1 MNESS
6 RVDATRVI
14 ARRRADGLADKNA
27 RARPPPRAPRERRRI
42 ERATSF
48 AAIRRHARATPFAR
62 APTLDALD
70 ALDAMASSD
79 DDDARPTADARDAR
93 ATPEGALERLRR
105 AHGRSASASSARV
118 VRACD
123 AVERAIAEGDMRV
136 NATSVFAAAF
146 GALER
151 ASARAGTDGSE
162 DALEALEAVCACA
175 AEAAADVDGRV
186 IRAKMERTIEVVMG
200 CGRVV
205 SERSPKSMR
214 HVARLLASCA
224 AAAAT
229 TKGESGGET
238 SEKHGKRAF
247 QATLNLS
254 IDGRPK
260 VRKAAVHALG
270 DVVRRVRG
278 DAARAAAYGE
288 MTAAFARKIGEAP
301 ERAAAE
307 MQKAR
312 GAAGAK
318 DARARATAA
327 ATEALYMLGAM
338 KVLLPELAEPAC
350 GACADACAGLLD
362 LDEPLLTQHATE
374 ALLALANSPTMDAD
388 DGSEGVSADTIV
400 GLMAPIAAVANANL
414 NTAPTMVI
422 SLARLLSRAQ
432 CKLHAIDAQASAKA
446 LPTTFHS
453 LVKLFASPHEGVA
466 TEVAE
471 ALISLV
477 RSCIDSGM
485 VQEGIKAIASARA
498 AGKSA
503 PSKPTTLMSVA
514 SSIESAIGFRYR
526 GAWAVSIPVATCAFM
541 RLGPASGPILA
552 GTLNALGE
560 MGEHASELMCKQQL
574 QDCITAAIQAIGP
587 EQVLASLPLKLEE
600 AIDAELA
607 NRQGDGDGMEVDE
620 QDVMNAASQETG
632 RLWLVPLLRS
642 GLVGAN
648 MGFFADAI
656 LPQARALGAR
666 AEHARNSQSSYE
678 AQRCGAA
685 EHALWSL
692 FPAFAN
698 WPSDASDAFPLIA
711 KDLGNALSSR
721 IDLQGPICEGLKRLI
736 RQGRIGAGVYE
747 VDDDDEAGDGASTI
761 AAGEPNDDQMPATF
775 TVDIAE
781 AQLAAVSKYAR
792 NFLPILF
799 NLFVSSPTSRRGE
812 LSHTIG
818 AFAKV
823 TDQAQLGGFFRT
835 VLRKLVK
842 VTADDPGAPDALVE
856 GGDDKTARRC
866 TFMDLVFA
874 LVSGLDD
881 QGLEMVYKI
890 AKPACL
896 EKESV
901 IQKRAYKLLNELCEA
916 QDGKWL
922 EPRAAE
928 IEELLV
934 SGVDCCLPS
943 ARRYRLK
950 VIGKILPA
958 LQERDAAAD
967 AEEGGDGAGSIA
979 ETGSLTVLLSEL
991 ILATKETNART
1002 RTLAYQL
1009 LISIPR
1015 SIERKNAEAARGV
1028 ARSGNAGV
1036 AAWLGAATE
1045 EEDDEA
1051 METEQM
1057 GVGVRRFFLT
1067 VLAGI
1072 VGSSP
1077 QMQSATIM
1085 ALARLLY
1092 EFSSA
1097 LVSTVPELLPAVCA
1111 LLEGKSREVVKSCL
1125 GFVKV
1130 VVVRLP
1136 QQDLAAELPR
1146 LVPALLH
1153 WSEDSKNRFKLKVRV
1168 VLERMCKRCGY
1179 EVVEASM
1186 PKEHMALIAH
1196 IKREETRLEKK
1207 KKSSVAGSEHGAKS
1221 TRTARRSE
1229 WRDGDIFSDDE
1240 GDDSDDGRSRRSG
1253 RGGRDGGSFAPASR
1267 RGGGEGPRSAAAAAA
1282 KRATGGARLPAS
1294 GDAPL
1299 DLLDDSA
1306 MRRSMLPQGERRRV
1320 KFEDDDDDSGY
1331 RTGADGKLMI
1341 VEESEGAKR
1350 RREEE
1355 EDNASEGGRS
1365 RYTSKT
1371 GKSRGAATARTN
1383 ATGKSSRTVGTHNSN
1398 GVKRQRTTH
1407 ERHSADLYKA
1417 KGKTTGDVYSKQT
1430 KLEPY
1435 AYWPLDPKLLNRRN
1449 SKKVAARAQLG
1460 GVVKSAKAAG
1470 ILRGKKSKREV

>member
-1 MNESS
+1 MNRRAWTRRESS
-6 RVDATRVI
+6 RVV
-14 ARRRADGLADKNA
+14 ARTDSPIKTLA
-27 RARPPPRAPRERRRI
+27 RAPPRAPRERRRI
-42 ERATSF
+42 ERATSI

-62 APTLDALD
+62 APTLDARD

-541 RLGPASGPILA
+541 RLGPASGPIMA

-1045 EEDDEA
+1045 EEVDEA

>member
-1 MNESS
+1 MNRRAWTRRESS
-6 RVDATRVI
+6 RVI
-14 ARRRADGLADKNA
+14 ARTDSPIKTLA
-27 RARPPPRAPRERRRI
+27 RAPPRAPRERRRI
-42 ERATSF
+42 ERATSI

-1320 KFEDDDDDSGY
+1320 KFEDDDDDGGY

-1460 GVVKSAKAAG
+1460 GVVKSAKASG

>member
-1 MNESS
+1 MNRRAWTRRESS
-6 RVDATRVI
+6 RVV
-14 ARRRADGLADKNA
+14 ARTDSPIKTLA
-27 RARPPPRAPRERRRI
+27 RAPPRAPRERRRI
-42 ERATSF
+42 ERATSI

-1045 EEDDEA
+1045 EDDDEA

>member
-1 MNESS
+1 MNRRAWTRRESS
-6 RVDATRVI
+6 RVV
-14 ARRRADGLADKNA
+14 ARTDSPIKTLA
-27 RARPPPRAPRERRRI
+27 RAPPRAPRERRRI
-42 ERATSF
+42 ERATSI

-642 GLVGAN
+642 GLVGVN

>member
-1 MNESS
+1 MNRRAWTRRESS
-6 RVDATRVI
+6 RVV
-14 ARRRADGLADKNA
+14 ARMDSPIKTLA
-27 RARPPPRAPRERRRI
+27 RAPPRAPRERRRV
-42 ERATSF
+42 ERATSI

-541 RLGPASGPILA
+541 RLGPASGPIMA

>member
-1 MNESS
+1 MNRRAWTRRESS
-6 RVDATRVI
+6 RVV
-14 ARRRADGLADKNA
+14 ARMDSPIKTLA
-27 RARPPPRAPRERRRI
+27 RAPPRAPRERRRV
-42 ERATSF
+42 ERATSI
-48 AAIRRHARATPFAR
+48 AAIRRHARATPLAR

>member
-1 MNESS
+1 MDSPIK
-6 RVDATRVI
+6 T
-14 ARRRADGLADKNA
+14 LA
-27 RARPPPRAPRERRRI
+27 RAPPRAPRERRRI
-42 ERATSF
+42 ERATSI

>member
-1 MNESS
+1 MSS
-6 RVDATRVI
+6 PRVSD
-14 ARRRADGLADKNA
+14 ADGLDAS
-27 RARPPPRAPRERRRI
+27 ER
-42 ERATSF
+42 
-48 AAIRRHARATPFAR
+48 
-62 APTLDALD
+62 
-70 ALDAMASSD
+70 
-79 DDDARPTADARDAR
+79 
-93 ATPEGALERLRR
+93 GALARLRA
-105 AHGRSASASSARV
+105 AHGGRASASSSRV
-118 VRACD
+118 VRVCD
-123 AVERAIAEGDMRV
+123 AIESAIEGAGARV
-136 NATSVFAAAF
+136 TSTSVFAAAF

-151 ASARAGTDGSE
+151 AIEAAETGGE
-162 DALEALEAVCACA
+162 DALEALEAVSAAA
-175 AEAAADVDGRV
+175 AEAATDADDRV
-186 IRAKMERTIEVVMG
+186 VRAKMERTCEVIMA

-205 SERSPKSMR
+205 SARAPKSMR
-214 HVARLLASCA
+214 HVAKLLARCA
-224 AAAAT
+224 SSADA
-229 TKGESGGET
+229 SGG
-238 SEKHGKRAF
+238 SEKFGKRAF
-247 QATLNLS
+247 QATLNLTV
-254 IDGRPK
+254 DGRPK
-260 VRKAAVHALG
+260 VRKAAVYALS
-270 DVVRRVRG
+270 DVMRRMQERTG
-278 DAARAAAYGE
+278 DARGLGETYGE

-301 ERAAAE
+301 EGAAAE
-307 MQKAR
+307 MEKAR

-338 KVLLPELAEPAC
+338 KALLPTLDEPAC
-350 GACADACAGLLD
+350 GACVDACVGLLD

-374 ALLALANSPTMDAD
+374 ALLALVNSPTNDNS
-388 DGSEGVSADTIV
+388 GEGVSADTIMGMMQPV
-400 GLMAPIAAVANANL
+400 AAVASANL
-414 NTAPTMVI
+414 NTAPTQVI
-422 SLARLLSRAQ
+422 SMARLLARAQ
-432 CKLHAIDAQASAKA
+432 CKLHAVDAASSEKT
-446 LPTTFHS
+446 LPTTSHS
-453 LVKLFASPHEGVA
+453 LVKLFATPHEGVA
-466 TEVAE
+466 TEIAE
-471 ALISLV
+471 ALISLM

-485 VQEGIKAIASARA
+485 VQDSIKAIASARA
-498 AGKSA
+498 SGKAA
-503 PSKPTTLMSVA
+503 PPKPTPLMSVA
-514 SSIESAIGFRYR
+514 SSVEAAIGFRYR
-526 GAWAVSIPVATCAFM
+526 GAWSVSIPVVTCAFI
-541 RLGPASGPILA
+541 RLGPASGPILSGA
-552 GTLNALGE
+552 LNALGE

-574 QDCITAAIQAIGP
+574 QDCITAAIQAMGP
-587 EQVLASLPLKLEE
+587 EQVLQALPLKLEE
-600 AIDAELA
+600 AIDAELS
-607 NRQGDGDGMEVDE
+607 NRDDEDGMDMDE
-620 QDVMNAASQETG
+620 HDIMNAASRETG
-632 RLWLVPLLRS
+632 RLWLIPLLRS
-642 GLVGAN
+642 GLIGAS
-648 MGFFADAI
+648 MSFFADAI
-656 LPQARALGAR
+656 LPQARALGTR
-666 AEHARNSQSSYE
+666 AEQARNKQSAFE
-678 AQRCGAA
+678 AQRCSAA

-698 WPSDASDAFPLIA
+698 WPNDAAEAFPMMA

-736 RQGRIGAGVYE
+736 RQGRIGAGMYE

-761 AAGEPNDDQMPATF
+761 AAGEANDDDMPALF
-775 TVDIAE
+775 TVDVAE
-781 AQLAAVSKYAR
+781 AQLVAVGKYAR

-799 NLFVSSPTSRRGE
+799 NLFIASPTSRRGE

-823 TDQAQLGGFFRT
+823 TDQQQLGGFFRT

-916 QDGKWL
+916 LDGKWL
-922 EPRAAE
+922 EAHADE
-928 IEELLV
+928 VEELLV
-934 SGVDCCLPS
+934 SGVDSCLPS

-950 VIGKILPA
+950 VIGRILPA
-958 LQERDAAAD
+958 LQERDSEAD
-967 AEEGGDGAGSIA
+967 AEQGGDGTENMAGA
-979 ETGSLTVLLSEL
+979 GSLTVLLSEL
-991 ILATKETNART
+991 ILATKEANART

-1015 SIERKNAEAARGV
+1015 SIERKNAEKARGGS
-1028 ARSGNAGV
+1028 RSGSAGV
-1036 AAWLGAATE
+1036 AAWLGTGDDQ
-1045 EEDDEA
+1045 EDDA
-1051 METEQM
+1051 HMDTEQM
-1057 GVGVRRFFLT
+1057 GAGVRRFFLT

-1077 QMQSATIM
+1077 TMQSATIM

-1130 VVVRLP
+1130 VAVRLP
-1136 QQDLAAELPR
+1136 QQELAAELPR
-1146 LVPALLH
+1146 LIPALLH

-1179 EVVEASM
+1179 DVVEASV
-1186 PKEHMALIAH
+1186 PREHSALIAH

-1207 KKSSVAGSEHGAKS
+1207 KKSSIAGSEHGAKS

-1240 GDDSDDGRSRRSG
+1240 LDDSDGRTRRSG

-1267 RGGGEGPRSAAAAAA
+1267 RGGGEGPRSAAEAAA
-1282 KRATGGARLPAS
+1282 KRATGGARLPAA
-1294 GDAPL
+1294 GDTPL

-1320 KFEDDDDDSGY
+1320 RFEDEDDDGAY
-1331 RTGADGKLMI
+1331 KTGADGKLMI
-1341 VEESEGAKR
+1341 FEESEGAKR
-1350 RREEE
+1350 RREEAE
-1355 EDNASEGGRS
+1355 EDGSEGGRS
-1365 RYTSKT
+1365 RYTSRT
-1371 GKSRGAATARTN
+1371 GKSRGGATARTN
-1383 ATGKSSRTVGTHNSN
+1383 ASGKSARTSGTHNSR

-1417 KGKTTGDVYSKQT
+1417 KGKTTGDVYSKKT

-1470 ILRGKKSKREV
+1470 ILRGKKSKRDAQSV

>member
-1 MNESS
+1 MNRRAWTRRESS
-6 RVDATRVI
+6 RVI
-14 ARRRADGLADKNA
+14 ARTDSPIKTLA
-27 RARPPPRAPRERRRI
+27 RAPPRAPRERRRI
-42 ERATSF
+42 ERATSI

-79 DDDARPTADARDAR
+79 DDDARPPADARDAR

>member
-1 MNESS
+1 MNRRAWTRRASS
-6 RVDATRVI
+6 RVV
-14 ARRRADGLADKNA
+14 ARTDSPIKTLA
-27 RARPPPRAPRERRRI
+27 RAPPRAPRERRRI

-620 QDVMNAASQETG
+620 QDVMNAASEETG

>member
-1 MNESS
+1 MNRRAWTRRASS
-6 RVDATRVI
+6 RVV
-14 ARRRADGLADKNA
+14 ARTDSPIKTLA
-27 RARPPPRAPRERRRI
+27 RAPPRAPRERRRI

>member
-1 MNESS
+1 MNRRAWTRRASS
-6 RVDATRVI
+6 RVV
-14 ARRRADGLADKNA
+14 ARTDSPIKTLA
-27 RARPPPRAPRERRRI
+27 RAPPRAPRERRRI
-42 ERATSF
+42 ERATSI

-620 QDVMNAASQETG
+620 QDVMNAASEETG

>member
-1 MNESS
+1 MNRRAWTRRESS
-6 RVDATRVI
+6 RVI
-14 ARRRADGLADKNA
+14 ARTNSPIKTLA
-27 RARPPPRAPRERRRI
+27 RAPPRAPRERRRI
-42 ERATSF
+42 ERATSI

-1320 KFEDDDDDSGY
+1320 KFEDDDDDGGY

-1460 GVVKSAKAAG
+1460 GVVKSAKASG